1 LATFFF
7 TGAFFAAVFLT
18 GFLMIFFF
26 AADII
31 Y

>member
-7 TGAFFAAVFLT
+7 TGAFFTAVFLT
-18 GFLMIFFF
+18 VFLIIFFF

-31 Y
+31 

>member
-1 LATFFF
+1 LATCFL
-7 TGAFFAAVFLT
+7 TGAFLAMLFLA